1 MARTAAQCV
10 QCGQVDDH
18 PKDWGAWGPK
28 HYDCLSF
35 QEQQDMR
42 ESNPAVYAAV
52 TARESGLRGDD
63 LLKFI
68 LDNAPVPSEAEEK

>member
-18 PKDWGAWGPK
+18 PKDWGAYGPK

-35 QEQQDMR
+35 QERSDI
-42 ESNPAVYAAV
+42 EATNSAVFA
-52 TARESGLRGDD
+52 TIEARESGLRGDD
-63 LLKFI
+63 LLAHI
-68 LDNAPVPSEAEEK
+68 LASNSVEEN